1 MSVASADVRLGRGV
15 GSAPAKVFH
24 AIFEQELPLLEG
36 GFFELFGFGEV
47 VLGGQL
53 AEAFIELVVFGGEIV
68 VLLVRM
74 L

>member
-1 MSVASADVRLGRGV
+1 L
-15 GSAPAKVFH
+15 
-24 AIFEQELPLLEG
+24 ELPLLES

-53 AEAFIELVVFGGEIV
+53 AEAFIELVVLGGEIV
-68 VLLVRM
+68 VFLVRM